1 MPCLFSFA
9 DKYIKASKPKKLLRK
24 ESAMSKNRIRGKP
37 VKNRSGSTDIP
48 DRIKK
53 DLSDMTDRA
62 ISYLKENRFK
72 LLPYAI
78 FVLAGDKLSY
88 LFRTND
94 NENILI
100 RINESI
106 NAIFALPIISLNIRD
121 IAAGILFSLFIRLL
135 LYIKMQDSKN
145 FRKGEEYGSASFGG
159 LEDIK
164 PFIDHDDP
172 FNNLILSESECL
184 SMDPIMKD
192 PSANR
197 NKNVLLVGGSGS
209 GKTRGHVKPNLM
221 QMYGSY
227 IVTDP
232 KGTVIYET
240 ASLLKKGGYRIKV
253 LNTIDFKRSMHFNP
267 FAYIRNET
275 DIMKIVDAFVA
286 GTTMGK
292 QQGEQFWIDAEKL
305 LYNALIAYIMKEGLK
320 EEQNFATMLSMVNA
334 MEIRDDDDSFKNAV
348 DFMFDDLEAKDP
360 ECYAVLQ
367 YKKFKQA
374 AGKTAKSI
382 MISVGARL
390 ARFDIPEVREI
401 MSYDE
406 MELDMLGDRK
416 TVLYIIISDTTKT
429 MNFMANILYTLLF
442 NVLCERADN
451 VYKGE
456 LPIPVHC
463 ILDEFSNIG
472 RIPDFEVLI
481 STIRSRRISASV
493 ILQSLAQLNN
503 TYEKAADII
512 SDNCDTL
519 LFLGGKGKSL
529 KDISELLGKATI
541 DLYNTSD
548 TRGSNRSFGL
558 NYSKVGRELLTS
570 DELAKMPGNKCIVQ
584 IRGVKP
590 FYSDKYDI
598 TKHKRYKYL
607 SDSDDKNTFDLD
619 GFLSGKASIKN
630 EDICEM
636 YVIT

>member
-1 MPCLFSFA
+1 
-9 DKYIKASKPKKLLRK
+9 
-24 ESAMSKNRIRGKP
+24 MSKNRIRGKP
-37 VKNRSGSTDIP
+37 YKNRSNEPDIVSKI
-48 DRIKK
+48 RK
-53 DLSDMTDRA
+53 DISDITNKA
-62 ISYLKENRFK
+62 ISYLKANRLK
-72 LLPYAI
+72 LLPYMI
-78 FVLAGDKLSY
+78 FVLTGDKLSY

-94 NENILI
+94 NENILLKVNET
-100 RINESI
+100 INSI
-106 NAIFALPIISLNIRD
+106 FDLPLISFNLKD
-121 IAAGILFSLFIRLL
+121 ITAGILFSFLIRLL
-135 LYIKMQDSKN
+135 LFIKMSDSKN
-145 FRKGEEYGSASFGG
+145 YRKGEEYGSASFGG
-159 LEDIK
+159 LKDIE
-164 PFIDHDDP
+164 PFIDHDDLD
-172 FNNLILSESECL
+172 NNLILSKTEWL
-184 SMDPIMKD
+184 SMRQWMDD
-192 PSANR
+192 PSTNR
-197 NKNVLLVGGSGS
+197 NKNVLIVGGSGS

-221 QMYGSY
+221 QMFGSY

-240 ASLLKKGGYRIKV
+240 GSLLKKAGYKIKV

-267 FAYIRNET
+267 FSYIRSET
-275 DIMKIVDAFVA
+275 DIMKVVDAFVA
-286 GTTMGK
+286 GTTTGK

-305 LYNALIAYIMKEGLK
+305 LYNALIAYIMREGLK
-320 EEQNFATMLSMVNA
+320 DEQNFATMLSMVNA
-334 MEIRDDDDSFKNAV
+334 MEIRDDDDDFKNAV
-348 DFMFDDLEAKDP
+348 DFMFDELEEKDP

-401 MSYDE
+401 MSFDE
-406 MELDMLGDRK
+406 MELDKLGDEK
-416 TVLYIIISDTTKT
+416 TALFIIISDTSKT
-429 MNFMANILYTLLF
+429 MNFMANIMYTLLF
-442 NVLCERADN
+442 NVLCEKADN
-451 VYKGE
+451 VYSGI

-472 RIPDFEVLI
+472 RIPDFEILI

-503 TYEKAADII
+503 TYDKAADII

-519 LFLGGKGKSL
+519 MFLGGKGKSL

-548 TRGSNRSFGL
+548 TRGSNRSYGL

-570 DELAKMPGNKCIVQ
+570 DELARMPGDKCIVQ

-607 SDSDDKNTFDLD
+607 SDYDEKNTFDLK
-619 GFLSGKASIKN
+619 GYLSGKATVKN

-636 YVIT
+636 YVV